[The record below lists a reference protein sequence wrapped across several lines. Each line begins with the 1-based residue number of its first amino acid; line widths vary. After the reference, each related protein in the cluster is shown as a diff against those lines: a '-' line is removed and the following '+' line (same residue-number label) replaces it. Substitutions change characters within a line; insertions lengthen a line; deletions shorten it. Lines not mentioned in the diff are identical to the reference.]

1 MTIDVEKAFRANPRS
16 VLQFL
21 QVPGQGCYIPAY
33 QREYRWD
40 KENVNR
46 LFEDALHGLSLLP
59 EREETISFLGTII
72 AIHDTQYVTVK
83 PHFRNEMPRP
93 VMTIIDGQQRI
104 STFILLFV
112 SIHNLLATCLPSVEK
127 DDEEGSAWLLEE
139 IQKMMAELRDCF
151 ILDKRSGKAL
161 NRYYPRLIRSFDD
174 VWSSK
179 PEARYSSAIARLIW
193 DYLKHIENE
202 ETEAK
207 QFRPSEPD
215 GEKAST
221 HKNVAAV
228 FRHMNKRLRDLVQ
241 PQEEMPSLIEHALKA
256 GFGEAL
262 FGFEVP
268 SEVAE
273 RLRKDDETTTGKRF
287 RLAFAAIIFAHYLQR
302 RMAFTVVESE
312 GEDDAFDMFEAL
324 NTTGEPLT
332 AFETFRPRVIDAE
345 GLEDYQSTPSH
356 ADMLRTEK
364 YVDRYAKDARKLQRT
379 PSELLVAFALA
390 ETGQKLGKKLNE
402 QRRYLRAQ
410 YGDPD
415 DKTRTEFRRG
425 FVKRL
430 GDVSDL
436 MSTSWDPAETLNPS
450 FGGLSNIDEPAKVA
464 FEFLRG
470 LKHTVTIPPLS
481 RFFGAALSAD
491 PEGRLQKS
499 VAFADAIKASA
510 AFTAI
515 WRGAFGTTSG
525 IDAVYRDVMLSGDGQ
540 AALAARPFSGNPST
554 KRKSAL
560 DIALYKRVLCDAL
573 EKAGISEKGSWS
585 GKVETS
591 LLAKHATEVAK
602 FLLIASA
609 HDVEPDLKNPGLV
622 VSGRKGVHPTLTLD
636 AWNLLSPMQVEH
648 IAPQQGASTDWPA
661 DLYDERELFQTLGN
675 LTLLHRDHNIVVS
688 NHPQPKK
695 MASYRALASRT
706 PEAFEA
712 AREEARKLGYDLP
725 ERSEAILAEATHAR
739 LLIPLVECPSDWD
752 GEFVRQRSRRLAEIA
767 WDRLRPWLD

>member
-40 KENVNR
+40 RENVNR

-59 EREETISFLGTII
+59 ERAETISFLGTII

-104 STFILLFV
+104 STFVLLFV
-112 SIHNLLATCLPSVEK
+112 ATHNLLATCLPSIEK
-127 DDEEGSAWLLEE
+127 DDNDGSAWLLEE

-151 ILDKRSGKAL
+151 ILDKRSGKDL

-193 DYLKHIENE
+193 EYLKHIETP
-202 ETEAK
+202 ETIAK
-207 QFRPSEPD
+207 LFRPPEAE
-215 GEKAST
+215 GKKAST
-221 HKNVAAV
+221 HKNVAVV
-228 FRHMNKRLRDLVQ
+228 FRHMNKRLRELVE
-241 PQEEMPSLIEHALKA
+241 PSEEMPNLIEQALKP

-262 FGFEVP
+262 FGFEIP
-268 SEVAE
+268 PDVAA

-287 RLAFAAIIFAHYLQR
+287 RSAFAAIIFAHYLQR

-345 GLEDYQSTPSH
+345 GLEDYQDTPSH
-356 ADMLRTEK
+356 DDMARTER
-364 YVDRYAKDARKLQRT
+364 YVDRYAKDANKLQRT
-379 PSELLVAFALA
+379 TSELLVAFALA

-402 QRRYLRAQ
+402 QRRYLRQQ

-415 DKTRTEFRRG
+415 DKSRTAFRRG

-436 MSTSWDPAETLNPS
+436 MSTSWDPADTLAPNFAELP
-450 FGGLSNIDEPAKVA
+450 NIDESARVA
-464 FEFLRG
+464 FEFLRS

-481 RFFGAALSAD
+481 RFFGAALSA
-491 PEGRLQKS
+491 EEAERELKS
-499 VAFADAIKASA
+499 TAFSDAIKASA

-515 WRGAFGTTSG
+515 WRGAFGTTSN
-525 IDAVYRDVMLSGDGQ
+525 IDAVYRDAMLSGDGQ
-540 AALAARPFSGNPST
+540 SALAARPASDKT
-554 KRKSAL
+554 SAL
-560 DIALYKRVLCDAL
+560 NLDIYKRVLKNAL
-573 EKAGISEKGSWS
+573 ERAKISEPDAWVA
-585 GKVETS
+585 KVETS
-591 LLAKHATEVAK
+591 LLAKHATEIAK
-602 FLLIASA
+602 FLLIGSA
-609 HDVEPDLKNPGLV
+609 HDAEPDGRHTGLV
-622 VSGRKGVHPTLTLD
+622 ITGRKGVHPTLTLE
-636 AWNLLSPMQVEH
+636 AWRLFSAMQVEH
-648 IAPQQGASTDWPA
+648 VAPQQGASTDWSS

-688 NHPQPKK
+688 NHPWPKK

-706 PEAFEA
+706 PEEFEQ
-712 AREEARKLGYDLP
+712 ARNDASSLGFDLP
-725 ERSEAILAEATHAR
+725 ERSEAILAESTHAR
-739 LLIPLVECPSDWD
+739 LLVPITQMQGDWD
-752 GEFVRQRSRRLAEIA
+752 GEFVRKRSRRLAELA
-767 WDRLRPWLD
+767 WERLRPWLD